1 MVAEVKTHPG
11 RDVVFRSAEVVGEQY
26 QRPPGTMERLQ
37 MSPKPQELSEC
48 SASEQVHITLGD
60 TYESNPSIL
69 ISFASA
75 KTLSGVHFGDTPDSL
90 AMFYRAEATTI
101 STVKYFDQHLYAPNL
116 GKPDATPEEL
126 AKELDTTSFGNSW
139 QLFFPQGIM
148 AVVLGM
154 QANWTGV
161 NNGQIVDPST
171 YNSTSALS
179 SLPAQQDYSN
189 PKNVYTSPFLYSV
202 QIDGL
207 LKGTRYYYRVDGSC
221 NVYSFKIPA
230 NVYPMTVGLV
240 ADLGITDISNAS
252 VNALISFDPDVVLF
266 TGDLCYA
273 DGYGEVWDTFGNMM
287 EPLAANVPILMT
299 GGDHELF
306 DAENWLPFFTRWPMP
321 HKASG
326 STNMC
331 YYGKI
336 VGKMHVLTLCSYAGF
351 EAGSIQHNW
360 AASYLRKVDRSVT
373 PWLVVILHAP
383 WYNSNLLHYMES
395 ELMRIAFEP
404 LLYEYSVN
412 LVVAG
417 HVHAY
422 ERSVPSYNF
431 KPDTC
436 GMVYI
441 TIGDGG
447 NYAGAYVPW

>member
-75 KTLSGVHFGDTPDSL
+75 QTLSGVHFGDTPDSL

-171 YNSTSALS
+171 YNSTTALS
-179 SLPAQQDYSN
+179 SLPAQQD
-189 PKNVYTSPFLYSV
+189 
-202 QIDGL
+202 
-207 LKGTRYYYRVDGSC
+207 
-221 NVYSFKIPA
+221 
-230 NVYPMTVGLV
+230 
-240 ADLGITDISNAS
+240 
-252 VNALISFDPDVVLF
+252 
-266 TGDLCYA
+266 
-273 DGYGEVWDTFGNMM
+273 
-287 EPLAANVPILMT
+287 
-299 GGDHELF
+299 
-306 DAENWLPFFTRWPMP
+306 
-321 HKASG
+321 
-326 STNMC
+326 
-331 YYGKI
+331 
-336 VGKMHVLTLCSYAGF
+336 
-351 EAGSIQHNW
+351 
-360 AASYLRKVDRSVT
+360 
-373 PWLVVILHAP
+373 
-383 WYNSNLLHYMES
+383 
-395 ELMRIAFEP
+395 
-404 LLYEYSVN
+404 
-412 LVVAG
+412 
-417 HVHAY
+417 
-422 ERSVPSYNF
+422 
-431 KPDTC
+431 
-436 GMVYI
+436 
-441 TIGDGG
+441 
-447 NYAGAYVPW
+447 